1 MSSAGPAGTT
11 YPGQGLGLPADG
23 PGAVAG
29 WGRRVLALV
38 VDWVAS
44 LLVAG
49 AFAGGGVLQSGGW
62 RGWLPMVVFLVEC
75 GLLVA
80 LLGGSFGQLLARVAV
95 VRLDRRPVSLL
106 RALLRTLLVCLV
118 VPPLVFNRDQ
128 RGLHDLA
135 TGTVTVRR

>member
-1 MSSAGPAGTT
+1 M
-11 YPGQGLGLPADG
+11 
-23 PGAVAG
+23 AG
-29 WGRRVLALV
+29 WGRRMLALV
-38 VDWVAS
+38 LDWVAS

-49 AFAGGGVLQSGGW
+49 AFAGHGVLQAQDW
-62 RGWLPMVVFLVEC
+62 RAWMPMTVFLVESA
-75 GLLVA
+75 LLVA
-80 LLGGSFGQLLARVAV
+80 LLGGSFGQLLVRIAV

>member
-1 MSSAGPAGTT
+1 MT
-11 YPGQGLGLPADG
+11 YPGQGLGLPVEG
-23 PGAVAG
+23 PGAVSG
-29 WGRRVLALV
+29 WGRRVLGLV

-49 AFAGGGVLQSGGW
+49 VFAGRGVLESQDW
-62 RGWLPMVVFLVEC
+62 RAWLPMIVFLAES

-80 LLGGSFGQLLARVAV
+80 LLGASFGQLLVRVAV
-95 VRLDRRPVSLL
+95 VRLDRKPVSLL
-106 RALLRTLLVCLV
+106 RALLRTLLICLV